1 PWGWSRGLGPGGW
14 AWRIGLI
21 LLVALLAWGTAG
33 FLAFRSAVADA
44 NAKITKGAK
53 QALDDPGG
61 GITGTPENTLIIGSD
76 ARPGETRA
84 RADTIMIMRT
94 DPKAGRI
101 KYLSIPRDFRF
112 DYAQVGASRLGLDRI
127 NVALR
132 AGGQRFMIRAV
143 KQLTGLPINHIIII
157 KFAGLKR
164 VVDSLG
170 GVTVNNPTAIVH
182 CAYPGGTTVSFP
194 KGRVELNGTRALE
207 FARVRK
213 CDDDFHRA
221 ARQQALVAALKGKV
235 LSFWNLWRAPGP
247 GPARLP

>member
-1 PWGWSRGLGPGGW
+1 
-14 AWRIGLI
+14 
-21 LLVALLAWGTAG
+21 
-33 FLAFRSAVADA
+33 
-44 NAKITKGAK
+44 
-53 QALDDPGG
+53 
-61 GITGTPENTLIIGSD
+61 
-76 ARPGETRA
+76 
-84 RADTIMIMRT
+84 
-94 DPKAGRI
+94 
-101 KYLSIPRDFRF
+101 
-112 DYAQVGASRLGLDRI
+112 
-127 NVALR
+127 VALR

-157 KFAGLKR
+157 KFAGLKH

-170 GVTVNNPTAIVH
+170 GVTVNNPTAIVR

-235 LSFWNLWRAPGP
+235 LSFWNLWRAPWRGATVVRAL
-247 GPARLP
+247 GTDLGVTDLIKMGWLQARLKQDPKDRYVLAGQPELIGSASMVVPLPDEDQAQLARFESSR